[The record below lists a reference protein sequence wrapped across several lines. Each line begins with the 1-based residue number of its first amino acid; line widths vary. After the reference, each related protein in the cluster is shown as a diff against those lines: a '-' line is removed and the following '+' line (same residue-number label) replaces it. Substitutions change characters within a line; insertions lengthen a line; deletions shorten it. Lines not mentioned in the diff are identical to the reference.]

1 MRLVSDTGDQYESST
16 VKSAAEC
23 RRCWGRCSGR
33 RPASPSLLRCGTA
46 ALGASGRKR
55 PRKSRFYTRSQLST
69 TALSG
74 NVSAP
79 TSCLRGTKCSGVAP
93 VFANSCA
100 FFPLRSAGVGRTGTF
115 IVIDSM
121 IDMMH
126 MEQRVDVFGSVS
138 RIREQR
144 CQLIQTD
151 VSADPSRPPQLLG
164 LTAEPARCSRGTNKP
179 RERKKGTVPV
189 MPKQKPRV

>member
-1 MRLVSDTGDQYESST
+1 M
-16 VKSAAEC
+16 KSAADC
-23 RRCWGRCSGR
+23 RNCCSRCSER
-33 RPASPSLLRCGTA
+33 RPAFPSVVRCRIAASRSPVG
-46 ALGASGRKR
+46 GVGRKD
-55 PRKSRFYTRSQLST
+55 PRKSRFYTRSELST

-74 NVSAP
+74 TVSAP
-79 TSCLRGTKCSGVAP
+79 TSCLRETKRSGVVS
-93 VFANSCA
+93 VFANSCL

-126 MEQRVDVFGSVS
+126 VEQRVDVFGCVS

-151 VSADPSRPPQLLG
+151 VSLDPSRPPG
-164 LTAEPARCSRGTNKP
+164 SSD
-179 RERKKGTVPV
+179 
-189 MPKQKPRV
+189 